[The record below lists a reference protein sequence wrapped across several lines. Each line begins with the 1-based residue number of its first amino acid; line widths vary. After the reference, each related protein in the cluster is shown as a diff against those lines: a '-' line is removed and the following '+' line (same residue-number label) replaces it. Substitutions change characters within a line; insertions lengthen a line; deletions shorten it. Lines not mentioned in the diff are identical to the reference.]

1 MMMTNARSL
10 VAIASLGAIAA
21 CSGIPTAIAPSAP
34 ATVQLSAKERFIR
47 AIEVQGCVLSVDNI
61 GAVLSAASITA
72 DDMRRI
78 VPELE
83 SAGQAEVASDGE
95 IRILSNNCI

>member
-1 MMMTNARSL
+1 MTRFVSALALIAVAACGEVSL
-10 VAIASLGAIAA
+10 VSD
-21 CSGIPTAIAPSAP
+21 TPSAP

-47 AIEVQGCVLSVDNI
+47 AVEGQGCVLSADNV
-61 GAVLSAASITA
+61 GAILSRASITP

-83 SAGQAEVASDGE
+83 AAGQAEVASDGE
-95 IRILSNNCI
+95 IRVLSANCI